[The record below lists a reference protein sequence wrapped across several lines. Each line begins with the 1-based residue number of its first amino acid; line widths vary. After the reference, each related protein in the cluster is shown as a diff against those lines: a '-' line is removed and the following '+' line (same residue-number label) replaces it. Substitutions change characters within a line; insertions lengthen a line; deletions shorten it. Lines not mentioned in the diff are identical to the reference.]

1 MAIPKNVYIT
11 VAKDLQRALENNK
24 FTFVEWFERFNAICE
39 EFQKEYQNE
48 ALSDILSND
57 M

>member
-1 MAIPKNVYIT
+1 MAIPRNVYIT
-11 VAKDLQRALENNK
+11 AVKDLQRALENNK
-24 FTFVEWFERFNAICE
+24 FTFVEWFERFKTICD
-39 EFQKEYQNE
+39 EFQREYQNE

>member
-1 MAIPKNVYIT
+1 MAIPRNVYIT
-11 VAKDLQRALENNK
+11 AAKDLQRALENNK
-24 FTFVEWFERFNAICE
+24 FTFVEWFERFKAICD

-48 ALSDILSND
+48 TLSDILSND

>member
-1 MAIPKNVYIT
+1 MAIPRNVYIT
-11 VAKDLQRALENNK
+11 AVKDLQRALENNK
-24 FTFVEWFERFNAICE
+24 FTFVEWFERFKAICD

-48 ALSDILSND
+48 TLSDILSND